1 MPVADIDTLHSSATE
16 LLKKLISTQ
25 SFSREEGD
33 TATLI
38 EDFLKENGC
47 KPDREGNNVWCIAE
61 NHLAGAPV
69 LLLNSHHDTVKPV
82 KGWQRDPFNPAVEG
96 DLLFGLGSN
105 DAGGAAVSM
114 LAAFLHLSRLPQ
126 LPFRLIVAITAE
138 EEISG
143 SNGIASVLPHLGKI
157 DLAVVGEPTSLDMAV
172 AERGLI
178 VIDCKAKGKAGHAA
192 REEGENALYKALDDI
207 QWFRSYRFPE
217 TSELLGPVKMSVTQI
232 QAGYQHNVVP
242 DECTYVV
249 DMRTN
254 ECYSNQEIVDI
265 IKQNVSSEVNPRSLR
280 LNSSGIP
287 QDHPLV
293 KRATEAGIKLYG
305 SPTLSDQALM
315 PFASVK
321 LGPGESSRSHTA
333 DEFIKLSEIKSGIE
347 LYIGLLKDLKL
358 RD

>member
-25 SFSREEGD
+25 SFSREEAE

-38 EDFLKENGC
+38 ENFLKEKGC
-47 KPDREGNNVWCIAE
+47 QPQREGNNVWCVAV
-61 NHLAGAPV
+61 NHTAGTPA

-82 KGWQRDPFNPAVEG
+82 KGWQRDPFNPLVEG
-96 DLLFGLGSN
+96 DQLFGLGSN

-114 LAAFLHLSRLPQ
+114 LAAFLHLSRLPK

-157 DLAVVGEPTSLDMAV
+157 DLAVVGEPTSLDLAV

-178 VIDCKAKGKAGHAA
+178 VIDCKAKGRAGHAA

-207 QWFRSYRFPE
+207 QWFRNFRFPA
-217 TSELLGPVKMSVTQI
+217 SSGLLGPVKMSVTQI

-242 DECTYVV
+242 DECNYVV
-249 DMRTN
+249 DVRTN

-265 IKQNVSSEVNPRSLR
+265 IQKHVDSEVNPRSLR

-293 KRATEAGIKLYG
+293 KKATDAGIKLYG

-321 LGPGESSRSHTA
+321 IGPGDSSRSHTA
-333 DEFIKLSEIKSGIE
+333 DEYIKLSEIKSGIQ
-347 LYIGLLKDLKL
+347 LYIDLLTDLHL
-358 RD
+358 

>member
-1 MPVADIDTLHSSATE
+1 MPVVNIDTLHSSATE

-25 SFSREEGD
+25 SFSREEAE

-38 EDFLKENGC
+38 ENFLRENGC
-47 KPDREGNNVWCIAE
+47 EPQKEGNNVWCVAA
-61 NHLAGAPV
+61 NHAPGAPV

-82 KGWQRDPFNPAVEG
+82 KGWQRDPFTPVQEG
-96 DLLFGLGSN
+96 DHLYGLGSN

-114 LAAFLHLSRLPQ
+114 LAAFLHLSRLPK

-143 SNGIASVLPHLGKI
+143 SNGVASILPKLGKI
-157 DLAVVGEPTSLDMAV
+157 DLAVVGEPTSLDLAV

-207 QWFRSYRFPE
+207 QWFRNYRFSN

-242 DECTYVV
+242 DECNYVV
-249 DMRTN
+249 DVRTN
-254 ECYSNQEIVDI
+254 ECYSNQEIVDTI
-265 IKQNVSSEVNPRSLR
+265 QKHVGSEVMPRSLR

-287 QDHPLV
+287 QEHPLV
-293 KRATEAGIKLYG
+293 KKATDAGLKLYG

-315 PFASVK
+315 PFTSVK

-333 DEFIKLSEIKSGIE
+333 DEFIKLSEIKSGIQ
-347 LYIGLLKDLKL
+347 LYIDLLADLHL
-358 RD
+358 